1 MNAMKYGNM
10 KPETVVSRAKAI
22 VAKRQSVLD
31 YLHSAPHSSAKLIAE
46 KLGFEQSAE
55 TVVMFLGEMV
65 RAKEIVRHG
74 RVNARYTAIAKETRP
89 AEKILGAIYKADERV
104 RTALAGESE
113 GEAKDG
119 AAPAYVNGR
128 MVNDRAD
135 RKPIKNPDAMRC
147 GLGSLRKTSY
157 LENAL

>member
-1 MNAMKYGNM
+1 MKYGNM
-10 KPETVVSRAKAI
+10 KPETVAARAKAI

-31 YLHSAPHSSAKLIAE
+31 YLNAKPHSSAKLIAE

-74 RVNARYTAIAKETRP
+74 RVNARYTAIAKVTRP
-89 AEKILGAIYKADERV
+89 PEKILGAIYKADERV
-104 RTALAGESE
+104 RAALAGESDDE
-113 GEAKDG
+113 PKQK
-119 AAPAYVNGR
+119 AAPTYVDGR
-128 MVNDRAD
+128 LVNDRAD
-135 RKPIKNPDAMRC
+135 RMPIKNPDAMRC
-147 GLGSLRKTSY
+147 GLGSLRQTSY